1 MLRRSPQPSGQRQS
15 IQHGGISRGNMATP
29 KAHSLQNWISE
40 DTFFEETT
48 WKETKKPC
56 KLYGLTYDW
65 HLFSMNF
72 NSHIMIIGLI
82 SHGHGDGFSWIYSL
96 TGWFPM
102 NGCSW
107 CFFFYPKHVATCP
120 TRSKCKHV
128 ITYIHIYAYI
138 YTYICIHIYIYI
150 IYIMHINI

>member
-1 MLRRSPQPSGQRQS
+1 MEKIQLDRDIYIYSLYRYIIYIYYVYTCIIGKQNPAPVAAHQSCGMLRRSPQPSGQRQS

-72 NSHIMIIGLI
+72 NSHIMIISLI

-96 TGWFPM
+96 TG
-102 NGCSW
+102 
-107 CFFFYPKHVATCP
+107 
-120 TRSKCKHV
+120 
-128 ITYIHIYAYI
+128 
-138 YTYICIHIYIYI
+138 
-150 IYIMHINI
+150 